1 MASRLLFRP
10 RPSNVCLLCTRF
22 PTAIPNISYNTDSAP
37 PKETGGSKQEPPA
50 NKPANNPA
58 IQHNGLNNDQP
69 ATDNPTVVETTP
81 VYSQDEADA
90 IKPSST
96 QHETR
101 TSRTGSPGARS
112 NMIEGRDPVV
122 VHSIQLPL
130 QFGKWCQVN
139 SSMLKYSQVGQ
150 SHIPRVPRLAHGLER
165 VLFSPGVH
173 LLQDP
178 NSHVYNF
185 DPYIRSI
192 TQPKDFDFDKLTP
205 YITSSKDSTLIEY
218 ARSRKKQFIGSTS
231 SMTHVLTHLYF
242 AMSGGKRPDISSLS
256 MAYADMPSR
265 FTRGMQYPASVAL
278 RYNDGVYGIDADKS
292 FDVNDSI
299 LMVLGKSL
307 EKLLTSSPKEFEKY
321 KKRNSWKV
329 KDIPEENYHYVEAD
343 EFVLRSQLDCRD
355 DRLPRKTFDLK
366 TRGSL
371 AVRMDLENYE
381 VAKGYQIHT
390 MKGRLQSYEREYYD
404 MVRSAFL
411 KYNFQA
417 RIGNMDGIFVAY
429 HNTARMFGFQYISRR
444 EMDEILYGNEVT
456 GSQIFNMIL
465 VVLGKLLRT
474 ITDQYPQKDLRVT
487 FDGVTRQN
495 QLSLWVEVIDDKK
508 EEIAIKQYQE
518 TGDFTTSPKPKPS
531 GKAATSTDPFSVSDP
546 LDPQPKDEN
555 EEAADELDNN
565 DMDSA
570 DDIYVNTEYPILN
583 YKVVFFST
591 LNDQDTNEPVIIY
604 DKTDK
609 WSINWRLQKSKKS
622 PEELITRYKNMRLRQ
637 ATYFERPSP
646 DTPEN
651 ELQPLIRTLRAI
663 SRRNLWRNSIP
674 EERIVVNRSRPPT
687 SKVYEHHRADKPVG
701 PSSKTRLRK
710 KAKTTAKIKP
720 GSKSK
725 AQSNS
730 SKNPTVKSKDQN

>member
-1 MASRLLFRP
+1 MASRLLFCPRP
-10 RPSNVCLLCTRF
+10 RTVCLLSTRF
-22 PTAIPNISYNTDSAP
+22 PTLTKIAYSSDSLSSR
-37 PKETGGSKQEPPA
+37 ETKQESSTDET
-50 NKPANNPA
+50 A
-58 IQHNGLNNDQP
+58 IQQHDLSNDQP
-69 ATDNPTVVETTP
+69 ATGSPTVVDTAP

-96 QHETR
+96 QNEPR
-101 TSRTGSPGARS
+101 TSRAGSPGARS
-112 NMIEGRDPVV
+112 NMIKGRDPVV
-122 VHSIQLPL
+122 VHDIQMPI
-130 QFGKWCQVN
+130 QFGKWYQVN
-139 SSMLKYSQVGQ
+139 SSMLKYNQVGQ

-231 SMTHVLTHLYF
+231 SMTHILTHLYF
-242 AMSGGKRPDISSLS
+242 AMAGGKKPDISSLS

-265 FTRGMQYPASVAL
+265 FTRGMRYPASVAL

-355 DRLPRKTFDLK
+355 DRLPRRTFDLK

-371 AVRMDLENYE
+371 AVRMDLDNYE

-390 MKGRLQSYEREYYD
+390 MKGRLQSFEREYYD
-404 MVRSAFL
+404 MIRSALL
-411 KYNFQA
+411 KYNFQT

-444 EMDEILYGNEVT
+444 EMDEILYGNEIT

-465 VVLGKLLRT
+465 IVLGKLLRT
-474 ITDQYPQKDLRVT
+474 VTDQYPEKDLRVT
-487 FDGVTRQN
+487 FDGTSVRN
-495 QLSLWVEVIDDKK
+495 QLSLWVEVIDDEK
-508 EEIAIKQYQE
+508 EEIAVKRYQE
-518 TGDFTTSPKPKPS
+518 TGDFTTSPKPS
-531 GKAATSTDPFSVSDP
+531 EKAISDPFATKDP
-546 LDPQPKDEN
+546 LDLQSEDDFAE
-555 EEAADELDNN
+555 ELDDG
-565 DMDSA
+565 DMDSV
-570 DDIYVNTEYPILN
+570 DEIYVNTEYPILN
-583 YKVVFFST
+583 YKVDFFST
-591 LNDQDTNEPVIIY
+591 LNDQDTNEPVTIR
-604 DKTDK
+604 DKGDK
-609 WSINWRLQKSKKS
+609 WSINWCMQKTKKT
-622 PEELITRYKNMRLRQ
+622 PNELISRYKNMRLRQ
-637 ATYFERPSP
+637 ATYFERPSS
-646 DTPEN
+646 DTPES

-663 SRRNLWRNSIP
+663 SRRNLWRNDMP
-674 EERIVVNRSRPPT
+674 EERIRVNRSRPPIST
-687 SKVYEHHRADKPVG
+687 AHEHHRADKPVG
-701 PSSKTRLRK
+701 PSKTRIRK
-710 KAKTTAKIKP
+710 KAKTAAKTKP
-720 GSKSK
+720 GPKPK

-730 SKNPTVKSKDQN
+730 SKSSTAKPEDQK